1 MRLSLPQWKMSST
14 QLILFVSLYFTIAL
28 NIAFF
33 RKVLELQPFSGTS
46 SDFFLYTLPVVYFCA
61 INIILT
67 VLSIPFVHK
76 VIVPFAHR
84 Y

>member
-14 QLILFVSLYFTIAL
+14 KLILLVSLYFTVAL

-46 SDFFLYTLPVVYFCA
+46 MDYFFY
-61 INIILT
+61 
-67 VLSIPFVHK
+67 IPFHWCISVRL
-76 VIVPFAHR
+76 ILF
-84 Y
+84 